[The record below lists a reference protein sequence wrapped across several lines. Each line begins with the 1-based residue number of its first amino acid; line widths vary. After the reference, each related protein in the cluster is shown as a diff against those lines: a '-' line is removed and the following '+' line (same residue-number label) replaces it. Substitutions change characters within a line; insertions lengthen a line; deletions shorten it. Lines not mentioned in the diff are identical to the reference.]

1 MTWSSGAAV
10 AAAVIA
16 CATLVA
22 PKDAWAQQQQAS
34 VQAVGGGTA
43 SWYGSR
49 FQGRRTANGE
59 RFDKNGQTA
68 AHRSLPFG
76 TRVRVTNRRNG
87 RAVVVRINDRGPF
100 AGGRVI
106 DLSRSAAQQIGMVNS
121 GTAPVSIE
129 IVGRG
134 G

>member
-1 MTWSSGAAV
+1 MTWKSSAAA
-10 AAAVIA
+10 AAAVVA
-16 CATLVA
+16 CAIVA
-22 PKDAWAQQQQAS
+22 VPTESMAQQQAS
-34 VQAVGGGTA
+34 VQTVASGTA
-43 SWYGSR
+43 SWYGAR

-59 RFDKNGQTA
+59 RFDKNGMTA

-100 AGGRVI
+100 TGGRVI
-106 DLSRSAAQQIGMVNS
+106 DLSRSAAREIGMVNS

-129 IVGRG
+129 VVGRG
-134 G
+134 S